1 MTPEGREGG
10 GEVAEPAPEPP
21 LSLEFVLPVAE
32 AARLARFPILAAL
45 RQGRISTSTE
55 ELHWLDTPDGALAAE
70 GMLVEAPKRGPR
82 RLIALAPKP
91 EAPWHPGQMLPH
103 GGSRPA

>member
-1 MTPEGREGG
+1 MTPEGRGG
-10 GEVAEPAPEPP
+10 GAPGAEASEAPPEPP
-21 LSLEFVLPVAE
+21 LRLEFVLPVAE

-70 GMLVEAPKRGPR
+70 GMLVEAPK
-82 RLIALAPKP
+82 
-91 EAPWHPGQMLPH
+91 
-103 GGSRPA
+103 